1 MIVVVA
7 KFKAQPDKAEEVE
20 RELRGLIEYVRNEE
34 PDTLTYVC
42 HRAQG
47 DPSQFLFYERY
58 RSMEALAT
66 HGSSN
71 KFRTTFKK
79 IGPMLEGDPV
89 IEMYEEMLGKG

>member
-7 KFKAQPDKAEEVE
+7 KFKSRPDTAGEVE
-20 RELRGLIEYVRNEE
+20 RELRGLVEYVRNEE

-42 HRAQG
+42 HRAQS

-58 RSMEALAT
+58 RSMEALSA
-66 HGSSN
+66 HGSSG

-89 IEMYEEMLGKG
+89 IELYEEMAGKS